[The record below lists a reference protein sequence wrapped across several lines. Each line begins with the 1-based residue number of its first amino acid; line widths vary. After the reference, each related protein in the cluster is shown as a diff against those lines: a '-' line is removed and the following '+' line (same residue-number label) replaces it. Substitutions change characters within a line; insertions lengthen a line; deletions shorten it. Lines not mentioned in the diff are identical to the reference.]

1 MYLIILPII
10 ALFLGAD
17 DKVSDMENRIAE
29 YQAEIN
35 EITPELNEMN
45 RMIEIKQKLHDKWEN
60 DYRIYSNQL
69 DEMAKDD
76 RKYSSIQYLRDVA

>member
-1 MYLIILPII
+1 MYLITILSIY

-17 DKVSDMENRIAE
+17 DKVSDLEDRIAE
-29 YQAEIN
+29 YQAEID

-45 RMIEIKQKLHDKWEN
+45 RMIENKQKLHDKWEN

-69 DEMAKDD
+69 DEMAKDAP
-76 RKYSSIQYLRDVA
+76 KYSTIQ

>member
-29 YQAEIN
+29 YQAEID

-45 RMIEIKQKLHDKWEN
+45 RMIEIKQKTQDKWKN
-60 DYRIYSNQL
+60 DYRN
-69 DEMAKDD
+69 
-76 RKYSSIQYLRDVA
+76 RK